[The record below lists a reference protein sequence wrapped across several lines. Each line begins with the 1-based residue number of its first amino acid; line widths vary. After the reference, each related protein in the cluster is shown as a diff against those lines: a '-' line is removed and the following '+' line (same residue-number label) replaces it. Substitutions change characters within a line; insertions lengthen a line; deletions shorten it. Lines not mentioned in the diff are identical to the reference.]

1 MATGGHFWQIGC
13 SNSHRFCKGNVAFM
27 LYSPDDGGRA
37 GADTDQLTRTGLTA
51 RLWLPNERDQV
62 VLNGHYV

>member
-1 MATGGHFWQIGC
+1 
-13 SNSHRFCKGNVAFM
+13 M